1 MNKYAAIII
10 DIKDSRKMHNK
21 DRIFA
26 QDKLYDIIQ
35 FINAIYADVLIKKV
49 EFSAGDSIQGLFKD
63 LRNAFNAYLFIR
75 NLFYPFHLRC
85 GIGYASIRGFIDKK
99 YNEFTTNMI
108 DGRAYHLANEA
119 ILECKE
125 SENAFLV
132 YSEYAKDDILVNQI
146 MHTVDLLLNE
156 QTKNQADIC
165 NFFNL
170 IYPINYHNLTIDTT
184 KYCMYLI
191 DTLSKNHYTYNFS
204 TNNEDLNLYIELMKE
219 IYHNTRKNQ
228 YDQQNMNYEA
238 HTFYEDMFPTK
249 LDVLLADFLQTS
261 RQNISKIK
269 QKSHADEIRKLE
281 LCVMSYFENIYDK
294 GRN

>member
-75 NLFYPFHLRC
+75 NLFYPFQLRC

-204 TNNEDLNLYIELMKE
+204 TNNEDLKLYIELMKE

-228 YDQQNMNYEA
+228 YDQQNMNYEN

-261 RQNISKIK
+261 RQNIAKIK